1 MQAGQSHV
9 HSPVFECTD
18 LSPVK
23 PRLIGEHI
31 LCPAAL
37 LSESPDTSAQSLLDL
52 LPLHQKQFRGILLKR
67 ILLIRRVVPACS
79 LPQFVVSLAR

>member
-1 MQAGQSHV
+1 MQAGECDV
-9 HSPVFECTD
+9 HPPVFEGTD

-31 LCPAAL
+31 LRPAAL
-37 LSESPDTSAQSLLDL
+37 LSQSPDSSAQPLLDL

-67 ILLIRRVVPACS
+67 ILLIRRDS
-79 LPQFVVSLAR
+79 LGLQRFFVSCKLER